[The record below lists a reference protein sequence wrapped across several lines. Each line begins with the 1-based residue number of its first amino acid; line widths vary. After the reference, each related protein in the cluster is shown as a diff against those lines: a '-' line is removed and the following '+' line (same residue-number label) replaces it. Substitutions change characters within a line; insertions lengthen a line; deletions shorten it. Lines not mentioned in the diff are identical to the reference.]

1 MIFTSGGDRVYDNI
15 ENVADEITNR
25 SKNTLK
31 SRFPIRNDLGPTAS
45 LMPVKKY
52 AKFNRNNSDPD

>member
-1 MIFTSGGDRVYDNI
+1 VYDNI